1 MLNIN
6 ISFTLFGTAYFGFV
20 FLMFPTT
27 SPCSINFFTSE
38 SDSSGMSPA
47 WQELHVLGHKA
58 TAMALEQLA
67 KGHQNSWSLQKAEKE
82 GQSWS

>member
-1 MLNIN
+1 M
-6 ISFTLFGTAYFGFV
+6 
-20 FLMFPTT
+20 
-27 SPCSINFFTSE
+27 SP
-38 SDSSGMSPA
+38 PA